1 MEKDSGDGN
10 GHPPG
15 VENSAPAARRMRLP
29 SRGVLLG
36 VLVAAILVVIV
47 VILQVT
53 TDGEAFGVAEQTPV
67 ALSYLWIFLLIAG
80 DAVIP
85 ILPGETVLN
94 AASTSA
100 SAGGELLLPLIIIA
114 GALGAI
120 VGDSTLFAL
129 ARRNRRRVQPQ
140 LEKARSNERV
150 VSALDYLGE
159 NRKVLLV
166 FARYV
171 PGLRFVVNATFGL
184 SDLPYLKF
192 LPWSALGAI
201 LWSSYTCLLAY
212 WVGSTIEDY
221 PLASVIISGA
231 ITTALISVLFLR
243 ERRRRQKRAI
253 GAEST
258 D

>member
-1 MEKDSGDGN
+1 
-10 GHPPG
+10 
-15 VENSAPAARRMRLP
+15 MRLP

-36 VLVAAILVVIV
+36 VLVAAILVLIV

-53 TDGEAFGVAEQTPV
+53 TDGEAFGVADQTPI
-67 ALSYLWIFLLIAG
+67 ALSYLSVFLLIAG

-94 AASTSA
+94 AASA

-129 ARRNRRRVQPQ
+129 ARLNRRRVQPQ
-140 LEKARSNERV
+140 LEKARRNVRV
-150 VSALDYLGE
+150 MNALDYLGE

-184 SDLPYLKF
+184 SDLPYHKF
-192 LPWSALGAI
+192 LPWSAFGAI
-201 LWSSYTCLLAY
+201 LWSSSTCLLAY
-212 WVGSTIEDY
+212 WVGSTVEDY

-243 ERRRRQKRAI
+243 ERRRRQKRDI
-253 GAEST
+253 GAESA